1 VDKVVHGHE
10 PPGAGGELA
19 EAVEDIDEHRQVV
32 IPVEK
37 YQLLLPEDDEHGVS
51 QLGHLGEGEEPGPE
65 AADFIRLHKAGIA
78 DGVVEA
84 PGGQGV
90 EELWEDSGEAKDAE
104 DGQEGTPGGEGPTQL
119 VGGS

>member
-1 VDKVVHGHE
+1 M
-10 PPGAGGELA
+10 
-19 EAVEDIDEHRQVV
+19 
-32 IPVEK
+32 EK

-51 QLGHLGEGEEPGPE
+51 QLRHLGEGEEPGPE
-65 AADFIRLHKAGIA
+65 AADFICLHKAGIA

-119 VGGS
+119 VGRS